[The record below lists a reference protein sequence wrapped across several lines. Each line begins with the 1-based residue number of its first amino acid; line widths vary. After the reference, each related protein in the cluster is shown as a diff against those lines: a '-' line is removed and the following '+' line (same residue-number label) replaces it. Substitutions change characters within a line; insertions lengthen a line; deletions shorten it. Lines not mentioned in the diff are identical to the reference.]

1 MLNKLKYFKRF
12 RKLRRS
18 KPEFWFLPKD
28 NLGYIQIPKV
38 ASRSLRVAL
47 IDHFSGL
54 DSASFDKKK
63 LKEYSEIHSEHVKQS
78 LIRQQHPDAFIFSF
92 VRNPYD
98 RIVSCYK
105 NKVAMPDSDKN
116 IFACHGINLDDSFD
130 TFIEK
135 ICEIPDNEADRHFRS
150 QSWFL
155 MSDNE
160 LLTDY
165 VGKLE
170 NINEDWAYLS
180 QRFNLPAMPHR
191 NSTPNTAIEI
201 SQRNKQLIQQRYES
215 DFKHFYPD
223 EY

>member
-1 MLNKLKYFKRF
+1 M
-12 RKLRRS
+12 
-18 KPEFWFLPKD
+18 PE
-28 NLGYIQIPKV
+28 
-38 ASRSLRVAL
+38 
-47 IDHFSGL
+47 
-54 DSASFDKKK
+54 
-63 LKEYSEIHSEHVKQS
+63 
-78 LIRQQHPDAFIFSF
+78 
-92 VRNPYD
+92 
-98 RIVSCYK
+98 
-105 NKVAMPDSDKN
+105 SDKN
-116 IFACHGINLDDSFD
+116 IFACHGIKLDDSFD

-135 ICEIPDNEADRHFRS
+135 ICEIPDREADRHFRS

-180 QRFNLPAMPHR
+180 QRFKLPAMPHR

-215 DFKHFYPD
+215 DFQHFYPD
-223 EY
+223 DY